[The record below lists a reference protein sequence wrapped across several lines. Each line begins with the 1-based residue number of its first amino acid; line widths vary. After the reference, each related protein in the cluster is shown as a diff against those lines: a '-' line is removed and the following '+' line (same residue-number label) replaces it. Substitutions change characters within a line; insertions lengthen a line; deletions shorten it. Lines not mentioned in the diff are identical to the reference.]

1 VGWIYIYIYIYI
13 YILII
18 VGLGYSKIKN
28 LKNGPSSVLL
38 SLGDLK
44 NLLGLDL
51 KNPKKGD
58 YEVGMGVKVR
68 D

>member
-1 VGWIYIYIYIYI
+1 VDICFF
-13 YILII
+13 LII

-28 LKNGPSSVLL
+28 SKNGPSSILL
-38 SLGDLK
+38 LLGDLK
-44 NLLGLDL
+44 NWLGLDL

-58 YEVGMGVKVR
+58 YEVGVKAH